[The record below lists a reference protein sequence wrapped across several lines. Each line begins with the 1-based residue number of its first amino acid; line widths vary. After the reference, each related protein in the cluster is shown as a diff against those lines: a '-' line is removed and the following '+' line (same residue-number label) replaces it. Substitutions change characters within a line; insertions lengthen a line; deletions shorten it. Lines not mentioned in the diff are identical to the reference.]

1 MRVLLPR
8 ASLQLLP
15 VLAASISLAC
25 GGAGEPHPERAPGD
39 PSIEQSGLEVEAS
52 ATAQETSDE
61 QDETSASGGQCA
73 DGDWKECRVKL
84 PKQGDV
90 ENCFVG
96 VRLCTDGVW
105 SACQ

>member
-1 MRVLLPR
+1 
-8 ASLQLLP
+8 LP

-39 PSIEQSGLEVEAS
+39 PSIAQSSPEVEAS
-52 ATAQETSDE
+52 ATAEETSDE
-61 QDETSASGGQCA
+61 QSETSVSGGKCV

-105 SACQ
+105 SGCQ

>member
-8 ASLQLLP
+8 IARRTSLQLLP

-39 PSIEQSGLEVEAS
+39 PNVEQSGLEVEA
-52 ATAQETSDE
+52 SDE
-61 QDETSASGGQCA
+61 QDETSASGGKCV

-105 SACQ
+105 SACL